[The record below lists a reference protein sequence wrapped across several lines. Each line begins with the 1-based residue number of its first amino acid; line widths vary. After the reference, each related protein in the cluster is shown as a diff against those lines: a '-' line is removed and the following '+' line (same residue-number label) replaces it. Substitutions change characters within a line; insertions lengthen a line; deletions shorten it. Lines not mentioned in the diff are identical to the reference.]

1 MGKHSVCVMHST
13 LLTEKPF
20 FVMNTDLS
28 VIAWNNYSLPNPRSD
43 YKDHIIPR
51 ALVHDP
57 KH

>member
-1 MGKHSVCVMHST
+1 MHST

-28 VIAWNNYSLPNPRSD
+28 VIAWNNYNLPNPRSD